1 MNTWKEVVLPI
12 VFAVMALAVSWGAF
26 TNRIEVLEARAQVLE
41 ARLEQKDDQFLS
53 MYQELGKISTN
64 IEWIKLKLEKG
75 K

>member
-12 VFAVMALAVSWGAF
+12 VFAVMALAVAWGVF
-26 TNRIEVLEARAQVLE
+26 TNRIEVLEARAKVLE